1 MIGVKNMKKTITI
14 RDIVTSG
21 LMLATLEVA
30 KNVLA
35 FLPNVELVTL
45 LVILYTLF
53 FGRKIFIV
61 IPGFI
66 LLEGTIYGF
75 GLWWIM
81 YLYAWPLLAIL
92 TLLFKKQK
100 SVWFW
105 SILSGSFGLSFGALC
120 AIPYIFLTGFQGAIA
135 WWIAGIPYDI
145 LHCISNF
152 LICTV
157 LFVPLR
163 NVLTK
168 VTGKLQSGTE
178 SQNL

>member
-1 MIGVKNMKKTITI
+1 MKKNITI
-14 RDIVTSG
+14 KDIVTAG
-21 LMLATLEVA
+21 LMLATIEVA
-30 KNVLA
+30 KNALV

-45 LVILYTLF
+45 LIILYTLF
-53 FGRKIFIV
+53 FDKKIFFV
-61 IPGFI
+61 IPGFV
-66 LLEGTIYGF
+66 LLEGCIYGF

-92 TLLFKKQK
+92 TLLFRKQE

-105 SILSGSFGLSFGALC
+105 SVFSGFFGLSFGALC
-120 AIPYIFLTGFQGAIA
+120 SIPYFFISGPKGAIA

-152 LICTV
+152 IICAV

-163 NVLTK
+163 NVLKK
-168 VTGKLQSGTE
+168 VVSWQ
-178 SQNL
+178 Q